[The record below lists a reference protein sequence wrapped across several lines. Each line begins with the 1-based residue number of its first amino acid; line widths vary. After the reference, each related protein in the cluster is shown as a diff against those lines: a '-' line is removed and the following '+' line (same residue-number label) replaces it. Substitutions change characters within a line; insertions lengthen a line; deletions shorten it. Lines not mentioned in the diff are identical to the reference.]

1 MPIADLTTEQI
12 REERLRREIEW
23 YSSEDG
29 FLDFVRDCGA
39 APDAQQKPHGEGA
52 HQILDWKSEPDPEAP
67 GQDIYTYKMVLWPRG
82 SFKSAVFDIGLAAW
96 EIARN
101 PDIRIL
107 VASETGKQAREFVEK
122 TKEIIDSPWF
132 KERFGIHRG
141 ANWKLGSFK
150 SVQRTRPEIK
160 EPTLQASGVGEVRTG
175 WHWDLVIMDDVC
187 SQENTKTPESIETLW
202 FWFAETL
209 AQLDPG
215 CRLLV
220 IGTLHHYADIYCR
233 IQKTPAMA
241 ALFEFSI
248 HAWADPIIDPA
259 SADLTTLFFPGRLT
273 RRFVAGQKAFMP
285 PRLYA
290 CFYENKPAAK
300 EDQIFLP
307 EYFHVIEDQDIP
319 QSVWSYVFTDFAFTG
334 GEKGKDRSDRTVFWL
349 ISLDCHRVAYVRDI
363 IFGRWKPSDSLRI
376 LCELWDTW
384 SQLVK
389 LKGVTIEKT
398 THKEM
403 LSSLLEEIRRETMIR
418 PKVIP
423 IEGRSQEIKD
433 MRIEASEPRYR
444 RGDIYFA
451 RSLREKHKVWNG
463 MIDEMTEWPFS
474 SHDDIPD
481 AQSDLDK
488 KDVNGKFYCP
498 SPPVGYRIP
507 VVPRTQPPMVD
518 GKYNPEVTYDPRSLV
533 KMLQQRAKGDIW
545 SQVSNKPG
553 DNFFR
558 RPPQQPRKFD
568 GS

>member
-1 MPIADLTTEQI
+1 MSIADLTTEQI
-12 REERLRREIEW
+12 RTERLRREAEW
-23 YSSEDG
+23 YTSEEG

-52 HQILDWKSEPDPEAP
+52 HHILNWKSQPDPEAP
-67 GQDIYTYKMVLWPRG
+67 DRDIYIYKMVLWPRS
-82 SFKSAVFDIGLAAW
+82 SFKSAVFNVGLVCW

-101 PDIRIL
+101 PNIRIL
-107 VASETGKQAREFVEK
+107 VASETGKQAREYVDQAK
-122 TKEIIDSPWF
+122 DIIDSPWF
-132 KERFGIHRG
+132 RELFGVHRG
-141 ANWKLGSFK
+141 ASWKSGSFK
-150 SVQRTRPEIK
+150 SVQRTRSEIK

-175 WHWDLVIMDDVC
+175 AHWDLAILDDVC
-187 SQENTKTPESIETLW
+187 SQENTKTPESIDSLYYW
-202 FWFAETL
+202 FGETL

-220 IGTLHHYADIYCR
+220 IGTLHHYADIYCK
-233 IQKTPAMA
+233 IQKDEQKRQ
-241 ALFEFSI
+241 LFEFSV
-248 HAWADPIIDPA
+248 HAWSSPIVDPA
-259 SADLTTLFFPGRLT
+259 GNEPCELFFPGRLT
-273 RRFVAGQKAFMP
+273 RRYVNIQKILLP

-290 CFYENKPAAK
+290 CFYENKPASK

-319 QSVWSYVFTDFAFTG
+319 QAVWSYIFTDFAFTG
-334 GEKGKDRSDRTVFWL
+334 GEKGRDRSDRTVFWV
-349 ISLDCHRVAYVRDI
+349 ISIDCHRVAYVRDI
-363 IFGRWKPSDSLRI
+363 TFGRWKPSDSLRI
-376 LCELWDTW
+376 LCDLWDTW
-384 SQLVK
+384 SQVIT

-403 LSSLLEEIRRETMIR
+403 LSSLLEEIRRGTMIR

-433 MRIEASEPRYR
+433 IRIEASEPRYR
-444 RGDIYFA
+444 RSDIYFA
-451 RSLREKHKVWNG
+451 RSLREDHHKWNP

-488 KDVNGKFYCP
+488 KDTNGKFYCP
-498 SPPVGYRIP
+498 GPPVGYR
-507 VVPRTQPPMVD
+507 VAVTSRHQPPMVD
-518 GKYNPEVTYDPRSLV
+518 GKYNSEVTYDPRSLV
-533 KMLQQRAKGDIW
+533 RMMQQRAKGDIW
-545 SQVSNKPG
+545 SQASNKPG

-558 RPPQQPRKFD
+558 RPAQQPRKFD